1 MLQKKNAQYWNILKY
16 TSKIIQ
22 KYSNCPCWSTLF
34 PSRIPNHSGHW
45 CWWVLASPPNWSWM
59 IWRSPR
65 CRMGNLWEIYGKSSG
80 NPWGGCQWLEINPM
94 IWVLVEV
101 QGNSDYD
108 LQLRSLLDGT
118 AGGILRWH
126 AWTGG
131 WWHSM
136 GISAKAGGIQR
147 SKDQSSEHISG
158 IKPKKNLRGVDMEPN
173 MLLFQHF
180 QPRSCTIFVGGFR
193 LRGSNA

>member
-1 MLQKKNAQYWNILKY
+1 MVLHSRFLPRFSALSARKVAPRTSLSSWRPSILWIPKRSTWPHRRTDPNKSPKHIYWDNG
-16 TSKIIQ
+16 T
-22 KYSNCPCWSTLF
+22 
-34 PSRIPNHSGHW
+34 
-45 CWWVLASPPNWSWM
+45 
-59 IWRSPR
+59 
-65 CRMGNLWEIYGKSSG
+65 EIYGKSSG

-118 AGGILRWH
+118 ADGILRWH